1 MNTARYIG
9 LPITPCHRLQCH
21 VAILW
26 RGSLSSET
34 RSVRLHFVFLG
45 EGCQQ
50 SCCFVVFSASF
61 KTCLVFLVHYT
72 QLFQRDSMFIRLTGL
87 QDNNTSTSYK
97 SATIALAVLFSI
109 ILVGVI
115 AVGAFVLYRRAG
127 ISE

>member
-1 MNTARYIG
+1 
-9 LPITPCHRLQCH
+9 
-21 VAILW
+21 
-26 RGSLSSET
+26 
-34 RSVRLHFVFLG
+34 
-45 EGCQQ
+45 
-50 SCCFVVFSASF
+50 VVFSASF